1 MSRFLRYLLGIF
13 LRPMFC
19 FIEPV
24 TMTLAA
30 VAAANALGSA
40 FGGGSETASSSLT
53 PEQSASLDA
62 LLSYANN
69 GYFGTGGKSQIQ
81 NLTESS
87 LLKLLQTDPT
97 LYKQAES
104 EYQKIL
110 ADEYDPYNSKGY
122 YANYKN
128 SALKEL
134 ADASSNLNASLGA
147 SGKFFSTSRNRAL
160 SDLNTNYT
168 NNLNNTLASLYE
180 DNANKKISAL
190 GNLVTLQGQKQG
202 YALNNINAGNSY
214 TNADTQN
221 RLSAYNSVL
230 GSQGGQSVSVPST
243 NPWIDVINSGIALG
257 ANALYN
263 NSASGTSSKTSSA
276 ASSLLN
282 NRYGTNNLGLWY

>member
-62 LLSYANN
+62 LLSYGNN

-104 EYQKIL
+104 EYQKVL
-110 ADEYDPYNSKGY
+110 SGEYDPYNEKGY

-128 SALKEL
+128 SAMREM
-134 ADASSNLNASLGA
+134 ADATSNLNANLGA

-160 SDLNTNYT
+160 SDLSTDAN
-168 NNLNNTLASLYE
+168 NNLNNVLASLYE
-180 DNANKKISAL
+180 DNANKKMSAL

-202 YALNNINAGNSY
+202 YALNNINAGSNY
-214 TNADTQN
+214 TNQNTQN

-243 NPWIDVINSGIALG
+243 NPWVDVINSGIALG

-263 NSASGTSSKTSSA
+263 KSGTTGTTTSSA
-276 ASSLLN
+276 TSNLLN
-282 NRYGTNNLGLWY
+282 NRYGTTKLGLWN